1 MYAIITPVI
10 MGPALLVLIWY
21 ENKAKKAG
29 LLARK
34 AVAAPAADSAT
45 TTVTKLGSEDGEGD
59 IEGKETPELNKTDA
73 QAGHDEEHDEPI
85 LSVKQKLV
93 KIWFEMDTMG
103 LLLLGFGW
111 ALMLLPFSLSVNA
124 DNGYKNPSLIAM
136 FVVGG
141 VCLVAYCFYEAFW
154 ARFPTA
160 PIRLLKNRTF
170 ISAVVVS
177 TIQTHTR
184 CTEAHA
190 NPYHTSD

>member
-29 LLARK
+29 LLAQS
-34 AVAAPAADSAT
+34 AAPATSPSAT
-45 TTVTKLGSEDGEGD
+45 TTVTKLDSEDGEGD
-59 IEGKETPELNKTDA
+59 IEGKESPELPHQDGA
-73 QAGHDEEHDEPI
+73 HADDHYEEPH
-85 LSVKQKLV
+85 LTVKEKLLKV
-93 KIWFEMDTMG
+93 WFEMDTMG

-124 DNGYKNPSLIAM
+124 ENGYKNPSLIAM

-141 VCLVAYCFYEAFW
+141 ICLISYCVYEALW

-170 ISAVVVS
+170 ISAVIVS
-177 TIQTHTR
+177 TPKFTAQHS
-184 CTEAHA
+184 C
-190 NPYHTSD
+190 